1 MPVRWQHPAKP
12 VAAAANAARDP
23 PVLTERVQMSNI
35 EPFERHTERYE
46 SWFDRHPAVYQSEL
60 NAVRAL
66 WPGGR
71 ETVEIGVGAGHFAA
85 PLGIALGVEPSAAM
99 RRAASRR
106 GINVVEGV
114 AEQLPFPA
122 ERFEAALMV
131 TSLCFVDDPA
141 RSMAELARVLRPD
154 GVAVI
159 GFVDRE
165 SQLGRDYEARRASSV
180 FYRDA
185 HFFSTADVADLLTR
199 AGFEDLT
206 YRQTLFT
213 HPSLMEGPN
222 EVREGYGE
230 GSFVVI
236 WGRKPKAPPC

>member
-1 MPVRWQHPAKP
+1 MPVRWQRPAKP
-12 VAAAANAARDP
+12 VAAAANGATDP
-23 PVLTERVQMSNI
+23 SAVAEKIQMPNI
-35 EPFERHTERYE
+35 EPFERHAERYE
-46 SWFDRHPAVYQSEL
+46 SWFVRHPAAYQSEL

-85 PLGIALGVEPSAAM
+85 PLGIALGVEPSTAM

-106 GINVVEGV
+106 GIEAVEGV
-114 AEQLPFPA
+114 AEQLPFPNA
-122 ERFEAALMV
+122 CFEAALMV
-131 TSLCFVDDPA
+131 TTLCFVDDPA
-141 RSMAELARVLRPD
+141 RSVAELARVLRLE

-165 SQLGRDYEARRASSV
+165 SRLGRDYEARRASSV

-185 HFFSTADVADLLTR
+185 HFFSTVDVADLLTR

-206 YRQTLFT
+206 YCQTLFGD
-213 HPSLMEGPN
+213 PSLLERPD

-236 WGRKPKAPPC
+236 RGRKPKAPPC